1 LDQPYGGD
9 AVDLVVVD
17 LPVSSHCSLNR
28 RMLRIYRGRRELSAP
43 LCASPVMRFLFQC
56 RDDVLEALN
65 VGGGHMANHCSF
77 EIGQMVVDSL
87 RQSSPLYCQ

>member
-1 LDQPYGGD
+1 
-9 AVDLVVVD
+9 
-17 LPVSSHCSLNR
+17 
-28 RMLRIYRGRRELSAP
+28 
-43 LCASPVMRFLFQC
+43 MRFLFQC